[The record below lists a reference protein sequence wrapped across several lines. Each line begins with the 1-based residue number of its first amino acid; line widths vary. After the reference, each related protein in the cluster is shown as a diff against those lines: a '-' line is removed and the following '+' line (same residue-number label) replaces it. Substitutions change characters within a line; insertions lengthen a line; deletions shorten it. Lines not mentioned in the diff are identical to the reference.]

1 MEQSHNERT
10 TKMADQVK
18 TKKKFDK
25 AKAKSAFNGVAML
38 FVVASITFMSVIIYM
53 GTDDLVSKALTAPAV
68 AFAALEL
75 VKRFSK

>member
-1 MEQSHNERT
+1 ME
-10 TKMADQVK
+10 KVK
-18 TKKKFDK
+18 TSKKLDK
-25 AKAKSAFNGVAML
+25 AKVAMNGVVML
-38 FVVASITFMSVIIYM
+38 FVVASIVFMSVIIYM